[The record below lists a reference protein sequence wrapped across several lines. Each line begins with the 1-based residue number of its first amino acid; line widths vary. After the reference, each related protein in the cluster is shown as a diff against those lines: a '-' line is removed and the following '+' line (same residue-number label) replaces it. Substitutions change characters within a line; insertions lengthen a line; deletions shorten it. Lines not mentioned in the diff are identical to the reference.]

1 MGQAKARGTK
11 QEREALAKEVAS
23 LVSGEKYRLQM
34 IEVKRRFRAAAHILN
49 SDMPVSGDIDID
61 NECAFA
67 QVRRIVELI
76 AFSALIADRGH
87 YQAQRLREADKNDK
101 DKGDYT
107 ADWNATQILK
117 RLKKVNSNFLPQSAG
132 EPIAGRDNT
141 KHIPYGAIGPKTH
154 IDLIRIYETASRYL
168 HTSNPFAADQET
180 RALVKRKE
188 ARSVL
193 QTDLAL
199 LRGII
204 WKHNKLGLMPQRS
217 KVADK
222 RFVWLVDLLDED
234 SNDVRIY
241 TALQN
246 N

>member
-11 QEREALAKEVAS
+11 QAREALAKEVAS
-23 LVSGEKYRLQM
+23 LVSGDKYRLQM
-34 IEVKRRFRAAAHILN
+34 IEVKRRFRAAARILN
-49 SDMPVSGDIDID
+49 SDIPLSGDTDID

-87 YQAQRLREADKNDK
+87 YEAQRLREAAKNDK

-107 ADWNATQILK
+107 ADWKAGEILK
-117 RLKKVNSNFLPQSAG
+117 RLKKVNTNFLPQSAG
-132 EPIAGRDNT
+132 DPVAGPDNT

-154 IDLIRIYETASRYL
+154 SDLITIYQTASRYL
-168 HTSNPFAADQET
+168 HTSNPFAADLEA
-180 RALVKRKE
+180 RALLKLKE

-193 QTDLAL
+193 QADLAL

-204 WKHNKLGLMPQRS
+204 WKHNKFGLMPGSS
-217 KVADK
+217 KEAGK
-222 RFVWLVDLLDED
+222 RFVWMVDLRDEE
-234 SNDVRIY
+234 SNEVEIY
-241 TALQN
+241 TALQDT
-246 N
+246 